1 MSLALSLSLSAGA
14 LRVQADL
21 RGAEEA
27 ELGQQVRSGHRFVP
41 QSFAVALRAVTVSC
55 LLSAVSQFLE
65 LLTAQLLQ
73 SDAAAPSGL
82 QLHVLDL
89 YLTELAAVG
98 AAEVTHRSQRDITLS
113 SLTVKTKKRP
123 LTSL

>member
-1 MSLALSLSLSAGA
+1 MA
-14 LRVQADL
+14 LRV
-21 RGAEEA
+21 
-27 ELGQQVRSGHRFVP
+27 
-41 QSFAVALRAVTVSC
+41 VTVSC

-89 YLTELAAVG
+89 YLTELAVMG
-98 AAEVTHRSQRDITLS
+98 AAEVTLRSQRDITHR
-113 SLTVKTKKRP
+113 TVKTKKRP
-123 LTSL
+123 LTPPVSCRL